1 MIDPGFITCNYLFQ
15 MTWVTSYFS
24 ITRSS
29 RSRKIVRESHINEI
43 KRVQNEKPLREF
55 THKYHQKKKTSG
67 QIDEVVK
74 FVQSDVRKINITDN
88 IRFSRYLFL
97 DIYIIRVL
105 VLYPCTDCNSILC
118 TKYWYFKLN
127 PVRFRGHD
135 RSCASKITMPSS
147 GR

>member
-1 MIDPGFITCNYLFQ
+1 MRNPCVNSRTNIT
-15 MTWVTSYFS
+15 
-24 ITRSS
+24 
-29 RSRKIVRESHINEI
+29 E
-43 KRVQNEKPLREF
+43 
-55 THKYHQKKKTSG
+55 KKKTSG
-67 QIDEVVK
+67 QIDEVEK

-97 DIYIIRVL
+97 EQLNNQSSRSL
-105 VLYPCTDCNSILC
+105 SLYRLNSILC

-135 RSCASKITMPSS
+135 SSCASKITMPSS